1 VVSTEQPPA
10 VVRRGTNLDRVG
22 GFNDSVVLDA
32 IRRAEQLLSRVEIA
46 AATGLSGQAISNITR
61 RLLDAGLVRE
71 AGRQKSA
78 GLGKPRTLLELEPTG
93 QYAVGVHLDPA
104 VVTVVVLDLTGH
116 VVARRRAETEVVAT
130 YATLDHASISS
141 HKSSPDLPEPASS
154 GPHKSSPA
162 PPAPASRS
170 SRESS
175 PDDPVALID
184 GIAAMVEEVIAEAN
198 APRQR
203 VVGVG
208 IAAPGPIDRERG
220 AVVDPPNLTAWHRVP
235 LRDALRDR
243 TGLPVLLDKDV
254 TAAASAEK
262 WAGGPNGRGS
272 FVFFYLGTGIGAGL
286 VIGDEVV
293 RGTSG
298 NVGEIGHVIVDPDG
312 PLCFCGRRGCVGETS
327 QPRYLVHQ
335 AVQAGVIAQGI
346 DLDDRHAVAV
356 AFATICAAA
365 AEAPGAAR
373 EIVTALAGRIAK
385 VVEDIANLLDLE
397 RVIFGGP
404 HWDRLA
410 PFFGDAVRETLRERF
425 LVRSVHPFDV
435 AGTALGA
442 DVGAVGAA
450 SLVLDHTFSPNPSV
464 LLLGPPQSAPSGS
477 GPAPAV
483 NTAG

>member
-1 VVSTEQPPA
+1 VVSTEQSPA

-32 IRRAEQLLSRVEIA
+32 IRRADQLLSRVELA

-71 AGRQKSA
+71 AGRQKNA

-104 VVTVVVLDLTGH
+104 VVTVVVLDLTGTI
-116 VVARRRAETEVVAT
+116 VARRRADTEVVAT
-130 YATLDHASISS
+130 YAATSTATNSEE
-141 HKSSPDLPEPASS
+141 PD
-154 GPHKSSPA
+154 
-162 PPAPASRS
+162 
-170 SRESS
+170 
-175 PDDPVALID
+175 ALIN
-184 GIAAMVEEVIAEAN
+184 GIAAMVEEVIAEAS
-198 APRQR
+198 APRAR

-208 IAAPGPIDRERG
+208 IAAPGPIDVERG

-272 FVFFYLGTGIGAGL
+272 FVFFYLGTGVGAGL
-286 VIGDEVV
+286 VINDEVV
-293 RGTSG
+293 RGSSG

-312 PLCFCGRRGCVGETS
+312 PPCACGRRGCVGETS
-327 QPRYLVHQ
+327 QPRYLVQ
-335 AVQAGVIAQGI
+335 QGVESGVIANGI
-346 DLDDRHAVAV
+346 DLDDRHAVDR
-356 AFATICAAA
+356 AFAALCTAAA
-365 AEAPGAAR
+365 DEPGAAR
-373 EIVTALAGRIAK
+373 EILTALAARIAK

-397 RVIFGGP
+397 RVVFGGP
-404 HWDRLA
+404 HWDKLA
-410 PFFGDAVRETLRERF
+410 PFFADTFRETLAERF
-425 LVRSVHPFDV
+425 LLRSVHPFAV
-435 AGTALGA
+435 TGTALGA

-464 LLLGPPQSAPSGS
+464 LLLGPVESAP
-477 GPAPAV
+477 
-483 NTAG
+483 

>member
-1 VVSTEQPPA
+1 MSTVQPPA

-32 IRRAEQLLSRVEIA
+32 IRRADQLLSRVELA

-71 AGRQKSA
+71 AGRQKNA

-104 VVTVVVLDLTGH
+104 VVTVVVLDLTGAI
-116 VVARRRAETEVVAT
+116 VARRRADTETVAT
-130 YATLDHASISS
+130 YADSAPPPSGTGPALLDT
-141 HKSSPDLPEPASS
+141 DPALLNAD
-154 GPHKSSPA
+154 PA
-162 PPAPASRS
+162 PKRTADLSRA
-170 SRESS
+170 
-175 PDDPVALID
+175 DDPDALIN
-184 GIAAMVEEVIAEAN
+184 GISAMIEQVITEAG
-198 APRQR
+198 APRAR

-208 IAAPGPIDRERG
+208 IAAPGPIDVERG

-272 FVFFYLGTGIGAGL
+272 FVFFYLGTGVGAGL
-286 VIGDEVV
+286 VINDEVV
-293 RGTSG
+293 RGSSG

-312 PLCFCGRRGCVGETS
+312 PPCACGRRGCVGETS
-327 QPRYLVHQ
+327 QPRYLVQQ
-335 AVQAGVIAQGI
+335 AAKAGVIADGI
-346 DLDDRHAVAV
+346 DLEDRHAVDR
-356 AFATICAAA
+356 AFTALCAAA
-365 AEAPGAAR
+365 ADAPGAAR
-373 EIVTALAGRIAK
+373 EILTALAARVAK

-397 RVIFGGP
+397 RVVFGGP
-404 HWDRLA
+404 HWDKLA
-410 PFFGDAVRETLRERF
+410 PFFADNVRETLGERF
-425 LVRSVHPFDV
+425 LVRSVHPFAV

-464 LLLGPPQSAPSGS
+464 LLLGPVESAP
-477 GPAPAV
+477 
-483 NTAG
+483 

>member
-1 VVSTEQPPA
+1 MSTEQPPA

-32 IRRAEQLLSRVEIA
+32 IRRAEQLLSRVELA

-71 AGRQKSA
+71 AGRQKST

-104 VVTVVVLDLTGH
+104 VVTVVVLDLTGQ
-116 VVARRRAETEVVAT
+116 VVARRRAAT
-130 YATLDHASISS
+130 
-141 HKSSPDLPEPASS
+141 
-154 GPHKSSPA
+154 
-162 PPAPASRS
+162 
-170 SRESS
+170 
-175 PDDPVALID
+175 
-184 GIAAMVEEVIAEAN
+184 EVIANSALEPDALINGIAVMVEQVITEAG
-198 APRQR
+198 APRDR
-203 VVGVG
+203 VVGLG
-208 IAAPGPIDRERG
+208 IAAPGPIDVARG

-272 FVFFYLGTGIGAGL
+272 FVFFYLGTGVGAGL

-327 QPRYLVHQ
+327 QPRYLVQQ
-335 AVQAGVIAQGI
+335 AVHAGVIAQGI
-346 DLDDRHAVAV
+346 DLDDRHAVDV
-356 AFATICAAA
+356 AFGDLCAQATD
-365 AEAPGAAR
+365 APGAAR

-397 RVIFGGP
+397 RVVFGGP

-410 PFFGDAVRETLRERF
+410 PFFGDTVREALRERF
-425 LVRSVHPFDV
+425 LIRSVHPFDV

-464 LLLGPPQSAPSGS
+464 LLLGPPEGAPSGS
-477 GPAPAV
+477 RPAPAV

>member
-1 VVSTEQPPA
+1 MRTGGVVSTEQPSA

-32 IRRAEQLLSRVEIA
+32 IRRAEQLLSRVELA

-71 AGRQKSA
+71 AGRQKNA
-78 GLGKPRTLLELEPTG
+78 GLGKPRTQLELEPTG

-104 VVTVVVLDLTGH
+104 VVTVVVLDLTGE
-116 VVARRRAETEVVAT
+116 VVARRRAATEVVA
-130 YATLDHASISS
+130 ASAESS
-141 HKSSPDLPEPASS
+141 TPAASPDLPAA
-154 GPHKSSPA
+154 H
-162 PPAPASRS
+162 
-170 SRESS
+170 SS
-175 PDDPVALID
+175 PDEPNALIG
-184 GIAAMVEEVIAEAN
+184 GIAAMVEQVIAEAG
-198 APRQR
+198 APRDR
-203 VVGVG
+203 VVGLG
-208 IAAPGPIDRERG
+208 IATPGPVDVARG

-272 FVFFYLGTGIGAGL
+272 FVFFYLGTGVGAGL

-327 QPRYLVHQ
+327 QPRYLVQQ
-335 AVQAGVIAQGI
+335 AVHAGVIAQGI
-346 DLDDRHAVAV
+346 DLDDRHAVDV
-356 AFATICAAA
+356 AFADLCTRAQQ
-365 AEAPGAAR
+365 APGAAR
-373 EIVTALAGRIAK
+373 EIVTALAARIAK

-397 RVIFGGP
+397 RVVFGGP

-464 LLLGPPQSAPSGS
+464 LLLGPPESAPSGS
-477 GPAPAV
+477 RPAPAV
-483 NTAG
+483 NTAR

>member
-1 VVSTEQPPA
+1 MSTEQPPA

-22 GFNDSVVLDA
+22 GFNDTVVLDA
-32 IRRAEQLLSRVEIA
+32 IRRAEQRLSRVEIA

-71 AGRQKSA
+71 AGRQKGA

-104 VVTVVVLDLTGH
+104 VVTVVVLDLTGQ
-116 VVARRRAETEVVAT
+116 VVARRRAET
-130 YATLDHASISS
+130 
-141 HKSSPDLPEPASS
+141 PAID
-154 GPHKSSPA
+154 
-162 PPAPASRS
+162 
-170 SRESS
+170 
-175 PDDPVALID
+175 DDPGVLIE
-184 GIAAMVEEVIAEAN
+184 GIAATVEQVIQEAG
-198 APRQR
+198 APRER

-208 IAAPGPIDRERG
+208 IAAPGPIDVERG
-220 AVVDPPNLTAWHRVP
+220 VVVDPPNLAAWHLVP
-235 LRDALRDR
+235 LRDALRER

-293 RGTSG
+293 RGSSS

-312 PLCFCGRRGCVGETS
+312 PLCYCGRRGCVGETS
-327 QPRYLVHQ
+327 QPRYLVQQ
-335 AVQAGVIAQGI
+335 AAQAGVLAQGI
-346 DLDDRHAVAV
+346 DLDDRHAVDV
-356 AFATICAAA
+356 AFAQLCVDAAA
-365 AEAPGAAR
+365 GPGVAR
-373 EIVTALAGRIAK
+373 EIVTALAERIAK

-397 RVIFGGP
+397 RVVFGGP
-404 HWDRLA
+404 HWDQLA
-410 PFFGDAVRETLRERF
+410 PFFDESVRAALEERF
-425 LVRSVHPFDV
+425 LVRSVHRFV
-435 AGTALGA
+435 VSGTALGA

-464 LLLGPPQSAPSGS
+464 LLLGPAESAP
-477 GPAPAV
+477 PAV
-483 NTAG
+483 PGSAER

>member
-1 VVSTEQPPA
+1 MSTDQPPA

-32 IRRAEQLLSRVEIA
+32 IRRAEQLLSRVELA
-46 AATGLSGQAISNITR
+46 ASTGLSGQAISNITR

-71 AGRQKSA
+71 AGRQKNS

-104 VVTVVVLDLTGH
+104 VVTVVVLDLTGQ
-116 VVARRRAETEVVAT
+116 VVARRRADTEAI
-130 YATLDHASISS
+130 ANSALE
-141 HKSSPDLPEPASS
+141 PD
-154 GPHKSSPA
+154 
-162 PPAPASRS
+162 
-170 SRESS
+170 
-175 PDDPVALID
+175 ALID
-184 GIAAMVEEVIAEAN
+184 GIAAMVEQVITEAG
-198 APRQR
+198 AARDR

-208 IAAPGPIDRERG
+208 IAAPGPIDVARG
-220 AVVDPPNLTAWHRVP
+220 AVVDPPNLTAWNRVP

-262 WAGGPNGRGS
+262 WAGGPHGRGS
-272 FVFFYLGTGIGAGL
+272 FVFFYLGTGVGAGL

-327 QPRYLVHQ
+327 QPRYLVQQ
-335 AVQAGVIAQGI
+335 AVHAGVIAQGI
-346 DLDDRHAVAV
+346 DLDDRRAVDV
-356 AFATICAAA
+356 AFATVCTAA

-373 EIVTALAGRIAK
+373 EIVAALAGRIAK

-397 RVIFGGP
+397 RVVFGGP

-410 PFFGDAVRETLRERF
+410 PFFGDSVRETLRERF

-464 LLLGPPQSAPSGS
+464 LLLGPPESAPSGS
-477 GPAPAV
+477 RPAPAV

>member
-1 VVSTEQPPA
+1 MSTEQPPA

-32 IRRAEQLLSRVEIA
+32 IRRADQLLSRVELA

-71 AGRQKSA
+71 AGRQKNA

-104 VVTVVVLDLTGH
+104 VVTVVVLDLTGEI
-116 VVARRRAETEVVAT
+116 VARRRAETEVVAA
-130 YATLDHASISS
+130 YAQH
-141 HKSSPDLPEPASS
+141 SPPPRETT
-154 GPHKSSPA
+154 A
-162 PPAPASRS
+162 PSR
-170 SRESS
+170 
-175 PDDPVALID
+175 DDPDALIS
-184 GIAAMVEEVIAEAN
+184 GIAAMVEEVITEAG
-198 APRQR
+198 APRDR
-203 VVGVG
+203 IVGLG
-208 IAAPGPIDRERG
+208 IAAPGPIDVERG

-286 VIGDEVV
+286 VIADEVV

-327 QPRYLVHQ
+327 QPRYLVQQ
-335 AVQAGVIAQGI
+335 AVHSGFIARGI
-346 DLDDRHAVAV
+346 NLDDRHAVDV
-356 AFATICAAA
+356 AFAELCATAA
-365 AEAPGAAR
+365 DQPGAAR

-397 RVIFGGP
+397 RVVFGGP

-410 PFFGDAVRETLRERF
+410 PFFGDSIRETLRERF

-464 LLLGPPQSAPSGS
+464 LLLGPPESAPSGS
-477 GPAPAV
+477 RPAPGV